1 MATRELSRLAACI
14 EELQRDWPV
23 LITDDDLGQRFHTL
37 IDEAELK
44 EVLDEVNF
52 AVGDS
57 L

>member
-23 LITDDDLGQRFHTL
+23 LISNDDLGQRFQTM

-44 EVLDEVNF
+44 EVLDEMNF
-52 AVGDS
+52 AFS
-57 L
+57 EAL